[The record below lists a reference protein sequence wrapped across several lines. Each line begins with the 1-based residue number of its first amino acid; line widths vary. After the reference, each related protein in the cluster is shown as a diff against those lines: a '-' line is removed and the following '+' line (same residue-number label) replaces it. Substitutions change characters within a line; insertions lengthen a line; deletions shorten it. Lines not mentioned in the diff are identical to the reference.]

1 MENLSQKM
9 VQEVLSA
16 VQAQLNENLKS
27 IKEGL
32 HIQFQSEEEIID
44 HFSDVFLS
52 EDDKLQNFLV
62 AESIEIEV
70 SEITDINSI
79 RDAQNNA
86 IRECVDECLKYL
98 N

>member
-16 VQAQLNENLKS
+16 IQAQLNEKLKS

-86 IRECVDECLKYL
+86 IDKYVDECLKYL